1 VILSALLSVLAL
13 AGAPSATTVQCNP
26 GLAQTADL
34 GVTFSSVITVQPD
47 GRIVP
52 GALNIIQLGPIAC
65 GALLYAS
72 ESPYERLAT
81 ERMNPRVDFASL
93 LGVGLQVA
101 LHEANHVA
109 LNSADECLVEKVT
122 RQTIIRLIVN
132 TANSAS
138 EATAAEAAATASDA
152 ALPASYHGC

>member
-13 AGAPSATTVQCNP
+13 AGAPSDTTVQCNP
-26 GLAQTADL
+26 GLAQTTEL
-34 GVTFSSVITVQPD
+34 GVTFSNVIYVQSD

-52 GALNIIQLGPIAC
+52 GALNIIQLGPLAC

-72 ESPYERLAT
+72 ESPSERLAT
-81 ERMNPRVDFASL
+81 RRLNPGVNFDSL

-109 LNSADECLVEKVT
+109 LNSTDECLVEKAT
-122 RQTIIRLIVN
+122 RQTINRIIAQSADPGRV
-132 TANSAS
+132 TAV
-138 EATAAEAAATASDA
+138 EEAATSSDA
-152 ALPASYHGC
+152 ALPAIYHGC